1 MNTIQAIDPS
11 KLLKLSNYAK
21 REGYTRGRIYQL
33 AKSGALN
40 IVEIDHVKFVCL
52 D

>member
-1 MNTIQAIDPS
+1 MKKVRLINPN
-11 KLLKLSNYAK
+11 KLLKISNYAK
-21 REGYTRGRIYQL
+21 RQGYSRGRIYQL

>member
-1 MNTIQAIDPS
+1 MKKVRLINPN
-11 KLLKLSNYAK
+11 KLLKVSDYAK
-21 REGYTRGRIYQL
+21 RQGYSRGRIYQL

>member
-1 MNTIQAIDPS
+1 MKRVRLINPK
-11 KLLKLSNYAK
+11 KLLKVSNYAK
-21 REGYTRGRIYQL
+21 RQGYSRGRIYQL
-33 AKSGALN
+33 ANLGELN